1 MRPSF
6 RAPDACYAMPSAKSK
21 SNKGVAMPMAMW
33 GRGAMHCEAAKA
45 CAPYGL
51 PILCLWQ
58 WKKLGKGGAMR
69 VYYYF
74 HFLII
79 FRNLRFFQ

>member
-51 PILCLWQ
+51 PILCLASRAMEEARQ
-58 WKKLGKGGAMR
+58 GG
-69 VYYYF
+69 
-74 HFLII
+74 
-79 FRNLRFFQ
+79 RNASILLFPFFNYI